1 MINLIYSTFISQ
13 NFSVTKSSFLCIGD
27 YLSPLGPSIDP
38 WVKLNLLSNQFCL
51 VLRDKGRG
59 FYYVSP
65 QSLII
70 MFSYS
75 LALGT
80 WLNFDCLVHKVKSP
94 NVLTTDCSILIW
106 CIIINGVHQFIGHC
120 LIPLDPWFF

>member
-27 YLSPLGPSIDP
+27 YLSSLGPSIDP

-80 WLNFDCLVHKVKSP
+80 
-94 NVLTTDCSILIW
+94 
-106 CIIINGVHQFIGHC
+106 
-120 LIPLDPWFF
+120 